1 MIIGHGIP
9 SVWGRLYNATRISK
23 EEFRRELAEFKRL
36 YGINNAM
43 LDHTESIAAFRFRL
57 REASRAALDLGDKLL
72 AMSQDATE
80 PNASQL
86 KELRDLEGSLDV
98 CLRYRLPDLKSG
110 VVR

>member
-1 MIIGHGIP
+1 
-9 SVWGRLYNATRISK
+9 
-23 EEFRRELAEFKRL
+23 
-36 YGINNAM
+36 M
-43 LDHTESIAAFRFRL
+43 LDHTEAIAAFRFRL